1 MSELLDYWP
10 TTERVSECLRTE
22 AETIDE
28 ALLLAVHEPMT
39 LRRRAAHTGL
49 EVDATEKDLLDE
61 LMRPSNDG
69 SAVLVA
75 ITGAS
80 GVGKSHM
87 VRWLR
92 AQLLRHPMR
101 DRLVIVSI
109 PKTASLR
116 QVVERMLEPLGGQA
130 YAMIKSDL
138 DRAVEAL
145 KPSQAAELLATTLAG
160 ELESFASNLQEQ
172 VRANSVAREHA
183 PRINIARKIRTL
195 VRDPQ
200 VRDSWLQEIFIRII
214 QSSLDGTSDPDQRRF
229 HAGDFVPPPTIANN
243 TFQPETNSVLSF
255 LARNDGADR
264 TAAAE
269 ILQEVLDPALRSVFG
284 FTETFKQ
291 KTIQE
296 VVSDIRRQ
304 LLVENRELVLL
315 VEDLAALAGIQQPL
329 LDIVIAES
337 DDQGQRVRGT
347 IRTAL
352 AVTDGFLP
360 GRQTLLTR
368 AKAEWVIPS
377 EGMADELVVARLVRL
392 TGRYLN
398 AARWGLGLLKKRFA
412 EVPPD
417 EQNLYTWVPVFD
429 EDLDAASADQLES
442 FGKTEAKHALFPFSE
457 VAVRSFAEQALK
469 RGGRWVFNPRAYID
483 AVLHPVLMQRNLF
496 AKGQFPATLPADLR
510 VVSEIGLAL
519 SYKGYSPAEL
529 KQVEAAVFYWA
540 GNPDSLLK
548 TLPVSKRVFDAFKVK
563 WPFDSSAVPG
573 RPPVRKPPIGG
584 GGNGQGPQIPVPPPT
599 TDPLPPVP
607 KPEVSD
613 FAKAL
618 EMWGPT
624 SRLTGT
630 VPNRVRKLLE
640 EALNQRVDSDLLR
653 LHGEK
658 IDSKWFWLPPSTTTS
673 NPSSGIVIRVAAV
686 DQPISPLVIGGLRA
700 LDRWDLHEQNWDYE
714 GAEDDYAATHAL
726 LDVIETQISGQ
737 LSERAVADVAVL
749 SIALHRQGL
758 LLGVSRSA
766 EPDAV
771 RALRQLAQP
780 AVSHR
785 PVDLAL
791 DTNQFVRRVTEFRVE
806 ATRARTVL
814 QDQLRFRLGC
824 YQGNTGGKVLAVDTQ
839 RFKQAWKGPIPQ
851 VFSLTLK
858 SKESVGTDATDA
870 LERMSNASLAQILAA
885 LQKSQELYRP
895 RIAEAFDD
903 QHARVAWRTHML
915 ETLEQSRTLS
925 LWPSEC
931 NEKHVRKAIEEL
943 SSDGVDGLFK
953 RARQFSPPDDSQSL
967 DLRLERWSTM
977 QLPELK
983 LVAESIDTLENYF
996 SALERTCGKQ
1006 ADSFD
1011 DEALVQRDALIDSL
1025 GWGA

>member
-10 TTERVSECLRTE
+10 TVERVNECLRTE

-28 ALLLAVHEPMT
+28 ALLLAVHEPAT

-61 LMRPSNDG
+61 LMRSSNDG

-130 YAMIKSDL
+130 YAAIKNDL

-145 KPSQAAELLATTLAG
+145 RPAQAAELLATTLAG
-160 ELESFASNLQEQ
+160 ELETFASDLQEE
-172 VRANSVAREHA
+172 VRANLVAREHA
-183 PRINIARKIRTL
+183 PRINIARKVRTL

-200 VRDSWLQEIFIRII
+200 VRDSWLQEVLIRII
-214 QSSLDGTSDPDQRRF
+214 QSSLNGAADPDQRRF
-229 HAGDFVPPPTIANN
+229 HARDFVPPPTIANN
-243 TFQPETNSVLSF
+243 TFQPETNSVLTF

-284 FTETFKQ
+284 FTETFRQ

-296 VVSDIRRQ
+296 IVGDIRRQ
-304 LLVENRELVLL
+304 LLIEKRELVLL

-337 DDQGQRVRGT
+337 DEQGQRVRAP

-377 EGMADELVVARLVRL
+377 EGLADELVVARLVRL

-398 AARWGLGLLKKRFA
+398 AARWGLGMLKKRFA
-412 EVPPD
+412 EVPSD
-417 EQNLYTWVPVFD
+417 EQNLYRWVPVFD
-429 EDLDAASADQLES
+429 EDLDAVSADGLEA
-442 FGKTEAKHALFPFSE
+442 FGKTDAQHALFPLSE

-469 RGGRWVFNPRAYID
+469 RGGQWVFNPRAYID
-483 AVLHPVLMQRNLF
+483 AVLHPVLKQRNLF
-496 AKGQFPATLPADLR
+496 AKGQFPAALPADLR
-510 VVSEIGLAL
+510 VVSEVGLAL
-519 SYKGYSPAEL
+519 SYKGYSTAEL
-529 KQVEAAVFYWA
+529 KRVEAAVFYWA
-540 GNPDSLLK
+540 GNPNSLSK
-548 TLPVSKRVFDAFKVK
+548 TLTVSKRVFDALNVK
-563 WPFDSSAVPG
+563 WPFDSSVVPG
-573 RPPVRKPPIGG
+573 PSVKKPPIDDVGIE
-584 GGNGQGPQIPVPPPT
+584 QGPQTPLSTPTPTPPPGP
-599 TDPLPPVP
+599 D
-607 KPEVSD
+607 VSD

-618 EMWGPT
+618 ESWGPAT
-624 SRLTGT
+624 RLTGT

-640 EALNQRVDSDLLR
+640 DALNQRIDPDLLR

-658 IDSKWFWLPPSTTTS
+658 VDSKWFWLPPSTTTS
-673 NPSSGIVIRVAAV
+673 NPSAGIVIRVAAV
-686 DQPISPLVIGGLRA
+686 DRPISPLVIGGLRA
-700 LDRWDLHEQNWDYE
+700 LDRWDLRKQNWDFE
-714 GAEDDYAATHAL
+714 GAEDDYAAAHAL
-726 LDVIETQISGQ
+726 LDVLESQVTEQ
-737 LSERAVADVAVL
+737 LLERAEADVAVL
-749 SIALHRQGL
+749 SVALHRQGL

-766 EPDAV
+766 APDAT
-771 RALRQLAQP
+771 RALKQFAQT
-780 AVSHR
+780 ATSNR
-785 PVDLAL
+785 PVDLAP
-791 DTNQFVRRVTEFRVE
+791 DTNPFVRRVTEFRTE
-806 ATRARTVL
+806 ATRARTAL

-839 RFKQAWKGPIPQ
+839 RFKQAWKAPVPQ
-851 VFSLTLK
+851 VFALTLK
-858 SKESVGTDATDA
+858 SKESVGAEATDA
-870 LERMSNASLAQILAA
+870 LERMSDASLTQVLAA
-885 LQKSQELYRP
+885 LQKAQELYRP

-903 QHARVAWRTHML
+903 DHARVAWRTHML
-915 ETLEQSRTLS
+915 NTLEQSRTLS
-925 LWPSEC
+925 LWPPEC
-931 NEKHVRKAIEEL
+931 NENHVRKAIEEL
-943 SSDGVDGLFK
+943 SSDGLEGLFK
-953 RARQFSPPDDSQSL
+953 RARQFSPPDDSKSL
-967 DLRLERWSTM
+967 DVRLEGWSSM
-977 QLPELK
+977 QLPDLK
-983 LVAESIDTLENYF
+983 HVAESVDTLEHYF
-996 SALERTCGKQ
+996 SALERACGKQ

-1011 DEALVQRDALIDSL
+1011 DEALVQREAFINSL
-1025 GWGA
+1025 GWEA

>member
-10 TTERVSECLRTE
+10 SAERVNECLRTE

-28 ALLLAVHEPMT
+28 ALLLAVHEPAT

-49 EVDATEKDLLDE
+49 EVDATEKDLLDA

-130 YAMIKSDL
+130 YAAIKNDL

-145 KPSQAAELLATTLAG
+145 KPTQAAELLATTLAG
-160 ELESFASNLQEQ
+160 ELETFASNLQEE

-183 PRINIARKIRTL
+183 PRINIARKVRTL

-200 VRDSWLQEIFIRII
+200 VRDSWLQEVMIRII
-214 QSSLDGTSDPDQRRF
+214 QSSLDGAADPDQRRF
-229 HAGDFVPPPTIANN
+229 HARDFVPPPTIANN
-243 TFQPETNSVLSF
+243 TFQPETNSVLTF

-284 FTETFKQ
+284 FTETFRQ

-296 VVSDIRRQ
+296 IVGDIRRQ
-304 LLVENRELVLL
+304 LLAEKRELVLL

-337 DDQGQRVRGT
+337 DDQGRRVRAP

-377 EGMADELVVARLVRL
+377 EGLADEVVVARLVRL

-398 AARWGLGLLKKRFA
+398 AARWGLGVLKKRFA

-429 EDLDAASADQLES
+429 EDLEAASADQLEA
-442 FGKTEAKHALFPFSE
+442 FGKTKAKHALFPFSE

-469 RGGRWVFNPRAYID
+469 RGGQWVFNPRAYID
-483 AVLHPVLMQRNLF
+483 AVLHPVLKQRNLF
-496 AKGQFPATLPADLR
+496 ARGQFPAALPADLR
-510 VVSEIGLAL
+510 VVSEVGLAL

-540 GNPDSLLK
+540 GNPDSLSK
-548 TLPVSKRVFDAFKVK
+548 TAPVSKQVFDALNVK

-573 RPPVRKPPIGG
+573 RPPVKKPPIDGVG
-584 GGNGQGPQIPVPPPT
+584 TGQGPQSPVPPPA
-599 TDPLPPVP
+599 PPP
-607 KPEVSD
+607 PAPGPEVSD

-618 EMWGPT
+618 ESWGPT
-624 SRLTGT
+624 TRLTGT

-640 EALNQRVDSDLLR
+640 DSLNQRIDPDLLR

-658 IDSKWFWLPPSTTTS
+658 VDSKWFWLPPSTTTS
-673 NPSSGIVIRVAAV
+673 NPSAGIVIRVAAV
-686 DQPISPLVIGGLRA
+686 DQPIPPLVIGGLRA
-700 LDRWDLHEQNWDYE
+700 LDRWDLRKQNWDYE
-714 GAEDDYAATHAL
+714 GAEDDYAAAHAL
-726 LDVIETQISGQ
+726 LDVLEPQTTDQ

-749 SIALHRQGL
+749 SVALHRQGL
-758 LLGVSRSA
+758 LLGLSRSA
-766 EPDAV
+766 EPDAT
-771 RALRQLAQP
+771 RALKQLAQP
-780 AVSHR
+780 AVSN
-785 PVDLAL
+785 PPMDLAT
-791 DTNQFVRRVTEFRVE
+791 DTNPFVRRVTEFRTE
-806 ATRARTVL
+806 AARARTVL

-839 RFKQAWKGPIPQ
+839 RFKQAWKAPTPKI
-851 VFSLTLK
+851 FALTLK
-858 SKESVGTDATDA
+858 SKEAVGADAADA
-870 LERMSNASLAQILAA
+870 LERMSNASLTQVLAA
-885 LQKSQELYRP
+885 LQKAQELYRP

-903 QHARVAWRTHML
+903 DHARVAWRTHML
-915 ETLEQSRTLS
+915 DTLEQSRTLS

-943 SSDGVDGLFK
+943 SSDGLEGLFK

-967 DLRLERWSTM
+967 DVRLEGWSSM
-977 QLPELK
+977 QLPDLK
-983 LVAESIDTLENYF
+983 HVAESVDTLEHYF

-1006 ADSFD
+1006 TDSFS
-1011 DEALVQRDALIDSL
+1011 DEALVQREAFINSL
-1025 GWGA
+1025 GWEA